1 MNNITAELRSWSR
14 ESFGKKK
21 FLMGKIYGDTKG
33 RWPDGT
39 RIHTSYLV
47 NEEDAGDDIVFTTRN
62 SIYRCPRGSEIPGG
76 EKISKSSGG

>member
-1 MNNITAELRSWSR
+1 MRNITAELRSWSR
-14 ESFGKKK
+14 ENIGGTK
-21 FLMGKIYGDTKG
+21 FLMGRIYGDTKD

-39 RIHTSYLV
+39 RIHTSFLV

-62 SIYRCPRGSEIPGG
+62 SIYRCPKGSEITGG